1 MKMKALVRSLL
12 LLAVANLLVRGQTQT
27 ETRYEDIITAAS
39 NQLLP
44 VKEQAFH
51 PLLNQ
56 LEVETLNTEDVDQSE
71 VSVRLSFPLQETLC
85 SKAQG
90 QRGQPCLL
98 KKNGKRMMCSMEV
111 RHPILETG
119 NTLNT
124 DRSDISCE
132 YVEAEVQKIRT
143 RRGKDSGGSR
153 GSKMWGWRGRPGSRS
168 RPGVGSGIAGNSTTH
183 PLDNYKISHQSKKL
197 QMHSKLWLMGEH
209 ETLSFF

>member
-1 MKMKALVRSLL
+1 MKMKALARSLL
-12 LLAVANLLVRGQTQT
+12 LLAVTGLLVRGQTQT

-39 NQLLP
+39 TQLLP
-44 VKEQAFH
+44 VEEQAFR

-90 QRGQPCLL
+90 QPCPL

-124 DRSDISCE
+124 DWSDISCE
-132 YVEAEVQKIRT
+132 YMEAEDAMPVLSTQKIRT
-143 RRGKDSGGSR
+143 RRSKARGGSR
-153 GSKMWGWRGRPGSRS
+153 GSKMGRKGSKGGSRGRPGSGS
-168 RPGVGSGIAGNSTTH
+168 RPGGGSSIAGASRGDHGGTRNA
-183 PLDNYKISHQSKKL
+183 
-197 QMHSKLWLMGEH
+197 
-209 ETLSFF
+209 

>member
-44 VKEQAFH
+44 VEEQAFH

-90 QRGQPCLL
+90 QRGQPCPL

-111 RHPILETG
+111 RHSILEIG

-132 YVEAEVQKIRT
+132 YMEAEVKIRT
-143 RRGKDSGGSR
+143 RRGKDRGGSR
-153 GSKMWGWRGRPGSRS
+153 GSKGGWRG
-168 RPGVGSGIAGNSTTH
+168 RPGVGSGIAGASRVNH
-183 PLDNYKISHQSKKL
+183 
-197 QMHSKLWLMGEH
+197 GG
-209 ETLSFF
+209 TLTA

>member
-12 LLAVANLLVRGQTQT
+12 LLAVASLLVRGQTQT

-44 VKEQAFH
+44 VEEQAFH

-71 VSVRLSFPLQETLC
+71 VTVRLSFPLQETLC

-90 QRGQPCLL
+90 QQGQPCPL

-132 YVEAEVQKIRT
+132 YMEAEDAMPVLSTQKIRT
-143 RRGKDSGGSR
+143 RRGKPSGGSR
-153 GSKMWGWRGRPGSRS
+153 GSKMGSKDSKGGWRGRPGSGS
-168 RPGVGSGIAGNSTTH
+168 RPGFGSSIAGASGRDQGGTRNA
-183 PLDNYKISHQSKKL
+183 
-197 QMHSKLWLMGEH
+197 
-209 ETLSFF
+209 

>member
-90 QRGQPCLL
+90 QRGQPCPL

-124 DRSDISCE
+124 DGLTFLVNTWRQKFRRFGQE
-132 YVEAEVQKIRT
+132 EARTAEALGALRCGVGEVVL
-143 RRGKDSGGSR
+143 GVALVL
-153 GSKMWGWRGRPGSRS
+153 
-168 RPGVGSGIAGNSTTH
+168 GVGSGIAGASGGNH
-183 PLDNYKISHQSKKL
+183 V
-197 QMHSKLWLMGEH
+197 G
-209 ETLSFF
+209 TLTA

>member
-12 LLAVANLLVRGQTQT
+12 LLAVASLLVRGQTRT

-44 VKEQAFH
+44 VEEQAFH
-51 PLLNQ
+51 PFLNQ

-71 VSVRLSFPLQETLC
+71 VTVRLSFPLQETLC

-90 QRGQPCLL
+90 QQGQPCPL

-124 DRSDISCE
+124 TII
-132 YVEAEVQKIRT
+132 KIQTENIYT
-143 RRGKDSGGSR
+143 RIWSKRFCFFLFKSKPSGGSR
-153 GSKMWGWRGRPGSRS
+153 GSKMGSKDSKGGWRGRPGSGS
-168 RPGVGSGIAGNSTTH
+168 RPGFGSSIAGASGRDQGGTRNA
-183 PLDNYKISHQSKKL
+183 
-197 QMHSKLWLMGEH
+197 
-209 ETLSFF
+209 

>member
-12 LLAVANLLVRGQTQT
+12 LLAVASLLVRGQTQT

-44 VKEQAFH
+44 VEEQAFH

-71 VSVRLSFPLQETLC
+71 VTVRLSFPLQETLC

-90 QRGQPCLL
+90 QQGQPCPL
-98 KKNGKRMMCSMEV
+98 KKNGKQMMCSMEV

-132 YVEAEVQKIRT
+132 YMEAEDAMPQKIRT
-143 RRGKDSGGSR
+143 RRGKPSGGSR
-153 GSKMWGWRGRPGSRS
+153 GSKMGSKDSKGGWRGRPGSGS
-168 RPGVGSGIAGNSTTH
+168 RPGFGSSIAGASGRDQGGTRNA
-183 PLDNYKISHQSKKL
+183 
-197 QMHSKLWLMGEH
+197 
-209 ETLSFF
+209 

>member
-44 VKEQAFH
+44 MEEQAFH

-90 QRGQPCLL
+90 QRGQPCPL

-111 RHPILETG
+111 RHPILEIG

-132 YVEAEVQKIRT
+132 YMEAEVQKIRT
-143 RRGKDSGGSR
+143 RRGKDSGGPKMGR
-153 GSKMWGWRGRPGSRS
+153 KDSKGGWRGRPGSGS
-168 RPGVGSGIAGNSTTH
+168 RPGFGSGIAGASGVNHVGTLPASNSTTH
-183 PLDNYKISHQSKKL
+183 PLDNCKISPQ
-197 QMHSKLWLMGEH
+197 
-209 ETLSFF
+209 

>member
-1 MKMKALVRSLL
+1 MSFTSPNLVLKKSLL

-85 SKAQG
+85 SK
-90 QRGQPCLL
+90 
-98 KKNGKRMMCSMEV
+98 KRMMCSMEV

-132 YVEAEVQKIRT
+132 YMEAEVQKIRT

-168 RPGVGSGIAGNSTTH
+168 RPGVGSGIAGASGGNH
-183 PLDNYKISHQSKKL
+183 V
-197 QMHSKLWLMGEH
+197 G
-209 ETLSFF
+209 TLTA

>member
-12 LLAVANLLVRGQTQT
+12 LLAVASLLVRGQTQT

-44 VKEQAFH
+44 VEEQAFH

-71 VSVRLSFPLQETLC
+71 VTVRLSFPLQETLC

-90 QRGQPCLL
+90 QQGQPCPL

-132 YVEAEVQKIRT
+132 YMEAEDAMPVLSTKIRT
-143 RRGKDSGGSR
+143 RRGKPSGGSR
-153 GSKMWGWRGRPGSRS
+153 GSKMGSKDSKGGWRGRPGSGS
-168 RPGVGSGIAGNSTTH
+168 RPGFGSSIAGASGRDQGGTRNA
-183 PLDNYKISHQSKKL
+183 
-197 QMHSKLWLMGEH
+197 
-209 ETLSFF
+209 

>member
-12 LLAVANLLVRGQTQT
+12 LLTVASLLVRGQTQT

-44 VKEQAFH
+44 VEEQAFH

-90 QRGQPCLL
+90 QQGQPCPL
-98 KKNGKRMMCSMEV
+98 KKNG
-111 RHPILETG
+111 
-119 NTLNT
+119 
-124 DRSDISCE
+124 
-132 YVEAEVQKIRT
+132 QKIRT
-143 RRGKDSGGSR
+143 RRGKASGGSS
-153 GSKMWGWRGRPGSRS
+153 GSNMGRKDSKGGGRGRPGSGS
-168 RPGVGSGIAGNSTTH
+168 RPGFGSSIAGASGVNHGGTRTA
-183 PLDNYKISHQSKKL
+183 
-197 QMHSKLWLMGEH
+197 
-209 ETLSFF
+209 

>member
-71 VSVRLSFPLQETLC
+71 VSVRLSFPC
-85 SKAQG
+85 RRRSAVRH
-90 QRGQPCLL
+90 RGSEA
-98 KKNGKRMMCSMEV
+98 NHKRMMCSMEV

-132 YVEAEVQKIRT
+132 YMEAEVQKIRT
-143 RRGKDSGGSR
+143 RRGKDNGGSR
-153 GSKMWGWRGRPGSRS
+153 SSKMGRKDSKGGWRGRPGSGS
-168 RPGVGSGIAGNSTTH
+168 RPGVGSAIAGASGVNH
-183 PLDNYKISHQSKKL
+183 V
-197 QMHSKLWLMGEH
+197 G
-209 ETLSFF
+209 TLTA

>member
-12 LLAVANLLVRGQTQT
+12 LLAVASLLVRGQTRT

-44 VKEQAFH
+44 VEEQAFH
-51 PLLNQ
+51 PFLNQ

-71 VSVRLSFPLQETLC
+71 VTVRLSFPLQETLC

-90 QRGQPCLL
+90 QQGQPCPL

-124 DRSDISCE
+124 TIIKIQTENIYTRKDAMPVLST
-132 YVEAEVQKIRT
+132 QKIRT
-143 RRGKDSGGSR
+143 RRGKPSGGSR
-153 GSKMWGWRGRPGSRS
+153 GSKMGSKDSKGGWRGRPGSGS
-168 RPGVGSGIAGNSTTH
+168 RPGFGSSIAGASGRDQGGTRNA
-183 PLDNYKISHQSKKL
+183 
-197 QMHSKLWLMGEH
+197 
-209 ETLSFF
+209 

>member
-56 LEVETLNTEDVDQSE
+56 LEVETLNTED
-71 VSVRLSFPLQETLC
+71 LPLQETLC

-90 QRGQPCLL
+90 QRGQPCPL

-132 YVEAEVQKIRT
+132 YMEAEVQKIRT
-143 RRGKDSGGSR
+143 RRGKDNGGSR
-153 GSKMWGWRGRPGSRS
+153 SSKMGRKDSKGGWRGRPGSGS
-168 RPGVGSGIAGNSTTH
+168 RPGVGSAIAGASGVNH
-183 PLDNYKISHQSKKL
+183 V
-197 QMHSKLWLMGEH
+197 G
-209 ETLSFF
+209 TLTA

>member
-90 QRGQPCLL
+90 QRGQPCPL

-132 YVEAEVQKIRT
+132 YMEAEVQKIRT
-143 RRGKDSGGSR
+143 RRGKDNGGSR
-153 GSKMWGWRGRPGSRS
+153 SSKMGRKDSKGGWRGRPGSGS
-168 RPGVGSGIAGNSTTH
+168 RPGVGSAIAGASGVNH
-183 PLDNYKISHQSKKL
+183 V
-197 QMHSKLWLMGEH
+197 G
-209 ETLSFF
+209 TLTA